1 MNKASTRSRPWRR
14 VIAGVWIGLL
24 LLENS
29 CARADEPPA
38 PLEAYGRLPTLED
51 LSLSPDGTELAYVRT
66 VGDQRNLMVHRLGE
80 SQALGTVQV
89 GDAKLRGIRWIDND
103 HLLLM
108 VSSTSLPPF
117 GFGGPQRE
125 WYDLIIFDVPRR
137 KLSGLYMQV
146 GGERTFNVVTGAP
159 MIREVDGAST
169 LFVPGLYVTG
179 QMLPALYKIE
189 IAGGRVRLIARASEP
204 WTQWLVDAAG
214 RIAGEFVYHDQRKT
228 WDLLVRRNDR
238 MSVVASGAAA
248 VDVPLVLGFGPAGDS
263 ILVRTVENGVPVWK
277 AVWLKD
283 GSWGPPPVRGEAFM
297 GEILER
303 KSGRIIGGFRDIDGA
318 HYVFFDNELQAHWNA
333 VLRAFPDERVHL
345 LSASDDYSRIL
356 VRVFGAKD
364 GYVYAMFDWYSHQ
377 AVVLG
382 KVYEDLQ
389 AVAEVRPISYPA
401 ADGLIIP
408 GYLTLPHG
416 RTAARLPLI
425 VLPHGGPAL
434 VDSGD
439 FDWWAQAL
447 AAEGYAVLQPNYRGS
462 PVDSRFLAAGFG
474 EWGRKMQTDLSDGV
488 RYLANEGLI
497 DPARVCIVGGSYG
510 GYAALAGMALDPGVY
525 RCAVSVAGISDLK
538 RFLQWTDSSAGRGDS
553 HSQRYWDRYM
563 GASGPGDRALQAI
576 SPIEHVNAVTGPV
589 LLIHG
594 RDDTV
599 VPYEQSDVMAAALKR
614 AGKSVDL
621 VALKHEDHW
630 LSRSATRLQMLE
642 AMVAFLRT
650 NNPPL

>member
-1 MNKASTRSRPWRR
+1 MQTSTRSRLRR
-14 VIAGVWIGLL
+14 WLIAGAWSGLL

-29 CARADEPPA
+29 HAHGGEPQT
-38 PLEAYGRLPTLED
+38 PLEVYGRLPTLED

-66 VGDQRNLMVHRLGE
+66 VGDQRNLVVHRLSE
-80 SQALGTVQV
+80 SQALGAVHV
-89 GDAKLRGIRWIDND
+89 GDAKLRGIEWMDND

-117 GFGGPQRE
+117 GFSGPQRE
-125 WYDLIIFDVPRR
+125 WYDLITFDVSRR

-146 GGERTFNVVTGAP
+146 SGERTFNVVTGEP
-159 MIREVDGAST
+159 MIRDVDGTST
-169 LFVPGLYVTG
+169 LFVPGLYVTD
-179 QMLPALYKIE
+179 QTLPALFKYE
-189 IAGGRVRLIARASEP
+189 IAGGHVRLIAKASEP
-204 WTQWLVDAAG
+204 WTQWLIDAAG
-214 RIAGEFVYHDQRKT
+214 RIAGEFVYHGQRKT

-238 MSVVASGAAA
+238 MSVVASGEAA
-248 VDVPLVLGFGPAGDS
+248 VDVPVVLGFGPAGDS
-263 ILVRTVENGVPVWK
+263 ILVRTIENGVPVWK

-283 GSWGPPPVRGEAFM
+283 GSWGPPPVRGEAFR
-297 GEILER
+297 GVIAER

-345 LSASDDYSRIL
+345 LSASDDYARIL

-364 GYVYAMFDWYSHQ
+364 GYVYALFDWYSHQ
-377 AVVLG
+377 AAVLG

-447 AAEGYAVLQPNYRGS
+447 SAEGYAVMQPNYRGS
-462 PVDSRFLAAGFG
+462 LVDSRFLAAGFG

-488 RYLANEGLI
+488 RYLTEQGLI
-497 DPARVCIVGGSYG
+497 DPKRVCIVGGSYG
-510 GYAALAGMALDPGVY
+510 GYAALAGMTLEPGVY

-538 RFLQWTDSSAGRGDS
+538 RFLRWADFSAGGR
-553 HSQRYWDRYM
+553 SQRYWDRYM
-563 GASGPGDRALQAI
+563 GASGPADRTLQAI
-576 SPIEHVNAVTGPV
+576 SPIEHVDAVTGPV

-599 VPYEQSDVMAAALKR
+599 VPYEQSEVMADALKH
-614 AGKSVDL
+614 AGKSVEL
-621 VALKHEDHW
+621 VTLKREDHW

-642 AMVAFLRT
+642 ATVAFLKT
-650 NNPPL
+650 NNPAY